1 MTKRHLTRREFMR
14 LAAFTS
20 GSLVVASCVPVAPTE
35 APPAEA
41 PAPTAT
47 PVPEAPAEAE
57 GAIGDFLIG
66 ELEGPT
72 MILDVDQFPTSFSE
86 APMLADMVAA
96 GDLPPVEERLP
107 APTDLMVIQPLHEI
121 GNYGGTWRRAFT
133 GPADDEN
140 GNRINSMDKVLFWDY
155 TGTQNM
161 PCVAKGWEF
170 NDDFTE
176 ITLFLREG
184 MRWSDGAPYTADDW
198 VFWFE
203 DIYGNPEIVAS
214 PDPAMSI
221 GGEPGEIVKLDDYT
235 VAFKFAAPYPLFLD
249 ILSGDSL
256 IGGGQSVRQ
265 AKGRGYGAYTPGHYV
280 QQFLPK
286 YTSEDELNAMAQE
299 EGYDNWVSLLKFKM
313 DWSLN
318 PEVPRVGPWRTVQ
331 PINTSTWVLERNPY
345 FWAVDTE
352 GNQLPYIDQIVMSLA
367 EDLEVLN
374 LRAVAGEL
382 DFQAR
387 HIDVG
392 KLPVLLANQE
402 EGEYSVHLDPST
414 AGSDTA
420 LHVNMSYE
428 ADPEVAKWLHN
439 KDFRHALSL
448 GIARDQLN
456 EAFWL
461 GLGTP
466 GSIAPAEVMPES
478 PGPEYRTLWCT
489 YDPDQ
494 ANQILDSIGLDQ
506 KDGEGYR
513 VRTDDGQRL
522 RIEMTATVPAFVPYD
537 KHAEMIREHWKDIG
551 IEGVVLAQE
560 RSLSFLR
567 SQSNETQIMLWSN
580 GGTEQLYL
588 FPRHAI
594 PVDPTESHM
603 GPLFAQW
610 YATNGA
616 EGKEPPPV
624 MKEVFEKF
632 GAAGSEPKEE
642 RDKIAQ
648 EIWKILC
655 DEQWS
660 IGVVGVAPGFMGT
673 RVVKNNFGNSPERE
687 MSIQNCRTPGS
698 SLPPTFYFKET

>member
-1 MTKRHLTRREFMR
+1 M
-14 LAAFTS
+14 AAITS
-20 GSLVVASCVPVAPTE
+20 GSLVVASCVPAAP

-41 PAPTAT
+41 PAEAPAAPAAT
-47 PVPEAPAEAE
+47 PVPEAEAPAEAE
-57 GAIGDFLIG
+57 AALGDFLIG

-72 MILDVDQFPTSFSE
+72 MILDVDQFPTSFGE

-107 APTDLMVIQPLHEI
+107 ARDSLMVIQPLHEI
-121 GNYGGTWRRAFT
+121 GKYGGSWRRAFT
-133 GPADDEN
+133 GAADGEN

-155 TGTQNM
+155 TGTMNM

-170 NDDFTE
+170 NDDFSE

-184 MRWSDGAPYTADDW
+184 MKWSDGAPFTADDW

-203 DIYGNPEIVAS
+203 DIYGNPEIVPS
-214 PDPAMSI
+214 PDPMMSI

-235 VAFKFAAPYPLFLD
+235 VAFRFAAPYPLFLD
-249 ILSGDSL
+249 VLSGDSL

-265 AKGRGYGAYTPGHYV
+265 ARGQGMGAYTPGHYL
-280 QQFLPK
+280 QQYLPK
-286 YTSEDELNAMAQE
+286 YSSEDEVNAKAQE

-313 DWSLN
+313 DWQIN

-331 PINTSTWVLERNPY
+331 PINTPTWVMERNPY

-352 GNQLPYIDQIVMSLA
+352 GNQLPYIDQVVMTLA
-367 EDLEVLN
+367 EDIEVLN

-392 KLPVLLANQE
+392 KLPVLLENQE
-402 EGEYSVHLDPST
+402 KGEYTVHLDPST
-414 AGSDTA
+414 AGSDTC

-448 GIARDQLN
+448 GIDRDQLN

-466 GSIAPAEVMPES
+466 GSIAPAESMPEN

-513 VRTDDGQRL
+513 LRTDNGERL
-522 RIEMTATVPAFVPYD
+522 RIEMTATVPAFLVYD
-537 KHAEMIREHWKDIG
+537 KHAEMIREQWKEIG

-567 SQSNETQIMLWSN
+567 SQENETQIFLWSN

-594 PVDPTESHM
+594 PLDPTESHM

-610 YATNGA
+610 YVTNGA
-616 EGKEPPPV
+616 EGKEPPPE
-624 MKEVFEKF
+624 MTKVFEMF
-632 GAAGSEPKEE
+632 RAAGSEPKEE
-642 RDKIAQ
+642 RNRIAQ

-655 DEQWS
+655 EEQWS

-673 RVVKNNFGNSPERE
+673 RVVKTNFGNSPERE
-687 MSIQNCRTPGS
+687 MSIQNCRTPGT
-698 SLPPTFYFKET
+698 SLPPTFYFKDA